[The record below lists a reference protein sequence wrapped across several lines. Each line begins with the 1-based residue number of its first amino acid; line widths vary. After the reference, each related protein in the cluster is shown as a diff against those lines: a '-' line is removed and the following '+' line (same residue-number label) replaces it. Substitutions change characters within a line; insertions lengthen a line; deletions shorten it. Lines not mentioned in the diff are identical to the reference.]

1 MKYWKD
7 RLPAVAANLLGLVA
21 LTLFLLASGSGPGV
35 VLWIAVVWLMV
46 LAAWLMVR
54 CCLEKRRLEE
64 LLKQAQQ
71 LEERY
76 LLPEIL
82 PPPVTAEEEV
92 YRRLMQLAEKSM
104 LEKIAA
110 AERERKEYREYIE
123 RWVHEIKT
131 PITAGKLLCENHRSE
146 LTRELL
152 AQLER
157 ITRYTE
163 QTLYYARSEHTEKDY
178 LIREI
183 PLADLVHGAIA
194 ENKYLLRQNRVAVTV
209 EEMSGLVSTDDKWVR
224 FILDQLIGNA
234 VKYRRENPS
243 LRFSCV
249 SGPGE
254 ISLLVEDNG
263 VGIPAADLPRVFE
276 KGFTGAN
283 GRAVQSSTGLGLYL
297 CKRLCDKL
305 GIGLALDSR
314 EGEGTTA
321 RLVFT
326 VNDYITGVQG

>member
-1 MKYWKD
+1 MKCWKD
-7 RLPAVAANLLGLVA
+7 RLPAVVLNFLGLVA
-21 LTLFLLASGSGPGV
+21 LALFLLASGSGLDV
-35 VLWIAVVWLMV
+35 VFVIAAVWLAV
-46 LAAWLMVR
+46 LAAWLAGSCV
-54 CCLEKRRLEE
+54 LEKRRLEG
-64 LLKQAQQ
+64 LLKRARQ

-110 AERERKEYREYIE
+110 AEQEQKEYREYIE
-123 RWVHEIKT
+123 QWVHEIKT
-131 PITAGKLLCENHRSE
+131 PITAGKLLCENHRSD

-152 AQLER
+152 AQLES
-157 ITRYTE
+157 ITRCTE
-163 QTLYYARSEHTEKDY
+163 QALYYARSEHAEKDY
-178 LIREI
+178 LIQEI
-183 PLADLVHGAIA
+183 SLADLVHGAIA
-194 ENKYLLRQNRVAVTV
+194 ENKYLLRQNQVAVTV
-209 EEMSGLVSTDDKWVR
+209 EEMPGLVCTDDKWMR

-249 SGPGE
+249 SGQGE

-276 KGFTGAN
+276 KGFTGTN
-283 GRAVQSSTGLGLYL
+283 GRVVHSSTGLGLYL

-305 GIGLALDSR
+305 GIGLTLDSR
-314 EGEGTTA
+314 EGQGTTA
-321 RLVFT
+321 RLIFT